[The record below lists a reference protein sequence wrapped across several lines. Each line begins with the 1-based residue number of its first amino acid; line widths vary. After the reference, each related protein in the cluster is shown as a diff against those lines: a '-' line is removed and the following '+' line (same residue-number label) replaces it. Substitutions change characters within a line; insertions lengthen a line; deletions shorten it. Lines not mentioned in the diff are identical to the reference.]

1 MSSAELPDGQSVN
14 GGMIVALFEF
24 EMFIHEMNE
33 FQCQKVLEQA
43 SVGRLACAKDNQPYV
58 VPIYFSFDGRH
69 IYGFTTLGQKVEW
82 MRANPKVC
90 LEIDEQN
97 SHDEWTSVIVFGRY
111 EELPDEP
118 EFGVARS
125 AAHEVL
131 QKRAMWWE
139 PAYIST
145 EHFDLPHSLTPI
157 FYRIHIERITGRR
170 ATKNREA
177 KFPESVETPKDK
189 PTWFDKLLRRGF
201 KHPGSPIQ

>member
-1 MSSAELPDGQSVN
+1 
-14 GGMIVALFEF
+14 
-24 EMFIHEMNE
+24 MFIHEMNE
-33 FQCQKVLEQA
+33 FQCQKFLEQA

-58 VPIYFSFDGRH
+58 VPIYFSFNGRH
-69 IYGFTTLGQKVEW
+69 IYGFTTLGQKAEW

-90 LEIDEQN
+90 LEIDERT
-97 SHDEWTSVIVFGRY
+97 SHDRWTSVIVFGRY

-118 EFGVARS
+118 EFGAARV

-145 EHFDLPHSLTPI
+145 EHFDVAHSLTPI

-170 ATKNREA
+170 ATKNRENGIS
-177 KFPESVETPKDK
+177 ESIQSLRDKHTWKDK
-189 PTWFDKLLRRGF
+189 ILHLVRLKD
-201 KHPGSPIQ
+201 